1 MRKECCKT
9 LLLSE
14 VSSWL
19 QQRNTSL
26 EAHRRMCRGGQR
38 TVGLITSGQ
47 VLDCCPPAVL
57 FYPIRNSICC
67 PTQLL
72 SGHTSHPHRWEHC
85 VCVRVCVFAF
95 VAVFY
100 TNDINTLVSGK
111 KQGFS
116 CSFSS
121 RGARIDDTQ
130 KNNPQ
135 TDRREFRVMDHC
147 CNAFL
152 IPAHLFT
159 PKQSNSGCQRSFD

>member
-1 MRKECCKT
+1 MWKTKKIKAFYKWDYGGAFRKVHIVSSESCVLNMRKECCKT

-26 EAHRRMCRGGQR
+26 EAHRRTCRGGR
-38 TVGLITSGQ
+38 RIVGLITSGQ

-85 VCVRVCVFAF
+85 VCVCGYVCECVCLCCCF
-95 VAVFY
+95 
-100 TNDINTLVSGK
+100 LHKQHKHSG
-111 KQGFS
+111 
-116 CSFSS
+116 
-121 RGARIDDTQ
+121 
-130 KNNPQ
+130 
-135 TDRREFRVMDHC
+135 EW
-147 CNAFL
+147 
-152 IPAHLFT
+152 
-159 PKQSNSGCQRSFD
+159 